1 MFLFFRYY
9 EWTQLSILI
18 TGLIHLIPV
27 QLWDFTSSSYLNEK
41 CKGLMDTVRITISLH
56 LFWVLVSVH
65 SYTICFKLWLC
76 KAQQFLFCSN
86 WMSKIC
92 LVLPTNFIHLIF
104 FIFFQKNMDRRN
116 TNLTFK
122 SAAIMFVK
130 NKTKHYALFFA
141 YKSIEV
147 FCISLHVLAFYSMFY
162 RLDGRFLLLGFD
174 FIKNP
179 DKVEDIFD
187 DRAKCPWNYNTGATN
202 KDSATIKSCNL
213 LMNGYYKNAL
223 VLLWFVYVATGIGHG
238 IYVTV
243 QLLAFLTCT
252 FKRWLMNWISV
263 PLMEY
268 KKFVFKLNFADI
280 FVLGLFSKS
289 LAQEVFMSFIKR
301 LKKKKKLKN
310 VGWSRH
316 TA

>member
-1 MFLFFRYY
+1 
-9 EWTQLSILI
+9 
-18 TGLIHLIPV
+18 
-27 QLWDFTSSSYLNEK
+27 
-41 CKGLMDTVRITISLH
+41 
-56 LFWVLVSVH
+56 
-65 SYTICFKLWLC
+65 
-76 KAQQFLFCSN
+76 
-86 WMSKIC
+86 
-92 LVLPTNFIHLIF
+92 
-104 FIFFQKNMDRRN
+104 MDRRN

-141 YKSIEV
+141 YKSIEI

-162 RLDGRFLLLGFD
+162 RLDRRFLLLGFD

-187 DRAKCPWNYNTGATN
+187 DRAKCPWNYNTGVTN

-268 KKFVFKLNFADI
+268 KKFVFKFNFADI

-289 LAQEVFMSFIKR
+289 LPQEVFMSLMKNKR
-301 LKKKKKLKN
+301 LD
-310 VGWSRH
+310 
-316 TA
+316 